1 MKPIL
6 LPLAAAALLLSV
18 SSCVTKEK
26 YMLAENGRLE
36 ALARADR
43 LGSELNLARTDISRL
58 SDQVTR
64 LVQDT
69 TRLGNSLRAYQ
80 QMLAGNVD
88 SQEKLT
94 AMLNKKMEQLAERE
108 NTINELQSMIN
119 AQQEKV
125 QALLNSVKD
134 ALLGFNSDELTVR
147 EENGKV
153 YVAMSDKL
161 LFESGSA
168 RVDKRGKEA
177 LAKLANVLN
186 QQTNI
191 DVYIEGHTDS
201 KPIHTTQF
209 KDNWDL
215 SAPCR
220 FCPADGAST
229 CPSPTTRPPRDVHAT
244 AAPKS
249 SWRRSSTSFTNC
261 LTPPTNDK
269 QTQTAAE
276 PTLLQGHFVRRPDD
290 EAHL

>member
-43 LGSELNLARTDISRL
+43 LSSELNLARTDISRL

-215 SAPCR
+215 SVVRATSVVRILTEEYEVNPLQILPCGR
-220 FCPADGAST
+220 GEHMPVADNE
-229 CPSPTTRPPRDVHAT
+229 T
-244 AAPKS
+244 AEGRARNRRTEIIMAPK
-249 SWRRSSTSFTNC
+249 
-261 LTPPTNDK
+261 LDELYK
-269 QTQTAAE
+269 
-276 PTLLQGHFVRRPDD
+276 LLNTTD
-290 EAHL
+290 E

>member
-147 EENGKV
+147 EGRV
-153 YVAMSDKL
+153 
-161 LFESGSA
+161 
-168 RVDKRGKEA
+168 RVDRVPNGTWKRA
-177 LAKLANVLN
+177 
-186 QQTNI
+186 
-191 DVYIEGHTDS
+191 
-201 KPIHTTQF
+201 
-209 KDNWDL
+209 
-215 SAPCR
+215 
-220 FCPADGAST
+220 ASI
-229 CPSPTTRPPRDVHAT
+229 SD
-244 AAPKS
+244 
-249 SWRRSSTSFTNC
+249 
-261 LTPPTNDK
+261 
-269 QTQTAAE
+269 
-276 PTLLQGHFVRRPDD
+276 FVDYWI
-290 EAHL
+290 